1 MSDSGQRDGHAV
13 LRDAVVEARR
23 RASLTQAQVAEVL
36 QVSQQ
41 AFARIET
48 GTRKVGAVEL
58 VVISRVLGIDV
69 IELMRRVDQATPADE
84 RF

>member
-1 MSDSGQRDGHAV
+1 MNDSVQHDGHTV
-13 LRDAVVEARR
+13 LRDAIVEARR
-23 RASLTQAQVAEVL
+23 RASLTQAQLAERL

-41 AFARIET
+41 AYARIET
-48 GTRKVGAVEL
+48 CNRKVGAVEL

-69 IELMRRVDQATPADE
+69 IDLMRRVEQATPADE